1 MALSAYIKTQING
14 VLTKRSIEDI
24 YLDDFYIQ
32 SKESYTYSELINYLI
47 EIYDRKIIQQRSN
60 KMLSKVLRSINL
72 IVKDGLDLIMPIS
85 LYFSLIKLRYKYAK
99 YLKDNDLKID
109 DNVISGLD
117 ELDKLL
123 SKANFEV
130 ESENNI
136 SENNI
141 DDIMDLQNKITH
153 LEDELNLKKIQ
164 IIEKDNKYAQIK
176 KELKDLKA
184 KLRTLKKE
192 NGSNIKLVQEK
203 VDIINTLNQKV
214 EALEL
219 QVSEQIKQAE
229 EKDNQISNIKNQNVS
244 LSNQNTNYSKTIDSQ
259 AHKLSKLKKELK
271 ECRNQIEQLNTTNN
285 QEIQNEKI
293 DEAILMLILEND
305 STIDEF
311 KQSLKSIIGDVSVD
325 EIYASINRLKLRYSF
340 SNGMDINLNPVYKLS
355 SPNYSTNI
363 SINFEVDNFIDIIA
377 ISDLHMSKFSQE
389 EVKNIN
395 YIYEYA
401 VKNGIKTI
409 INLGDLFDFKSFTS
423 SSRYNDFKKNNDMI
437 DSAIKFM
444 PYDKSIHHLIMGG
457 NHDKLI
463 LGVDAIK
470 TLCDE
475 RKDFIDLGYDH
486 ARLILGNDAI
496 YLHHIDTKFDETI
509 QKDCYTNKNLLVAL
523 RRYYEKINQSRN
535 KSYLDLLGHVHKSS
549 LSLSDGYAV
558 IPSLNI
564 DRFCNGAWH
573 LKIYFDKDKNISNII
588 FIPLVFNSKVQANTE
603 IVYKKMKK

>member
-32 SKESYTYSELINYLI
+32 SKESYTYSELVNYLI
-47 EIYDRKIIQQRSN
+47 EFYDKKLTQQHSN
-60 KMLSKVLRSINL
+60 KMLAKIIRSINL
-72 IVKDGLDLIMPIS
+72 VINECSNLSMSNS
-85 LYFSLIKLRYKYAK
+85 LNNSLIKLRDKYEQ

-109 DNVISGLD
+109 DNIVSELD

-123 SKANFEV
+123 SNAKV
-130 ESENNI
+130 EAKSENNI
-136 SENNI
+136 NF
-141 DDIMDLQNKITH
+141 DIMELQKKITH

-164 IIEKDNKYAQIK
+164 IIEKDNKCDQIK
-176 KELKDLKA
+176 KELKDLKT

-192 NGSNIKLVQEK
+192 NGSAIKLVQEK
-203 VDIINTLNQKV
+203 DDIINTLKQKV

-219 QVSEQIKQAE
+219 QVSGQIKQVE
-229 EKDNQISNIKNQNVS
+229 EKDDQISNIKNQNVS
-244 LSNQNTNYSKTIDSQ
+244 LSNQNTNYSKIIDSQ
-259 AHKLSKLKKELK
+259 ANKLSKLKKELK

-325 EIYASINRLKLRYSF
+325 EIYASINRLKSRYSF
-340 SNGMDINLNPVYKLS
+340 ATSIDVNFNSVYKLS
-355 SPNYSTNI
+355 SPNYKNNV
-363 SINFEVDNFIDIIA
+363 SINFQVANSIDIIA
-377 ISDLHMSKFSQE
+377 ISDLHMSEFSQGE
-389 EVKNIN
+389 LKNIN

-409 INLGDLFDFKSFTS
+409 INLGDLFDFKSFTNS
-423 SSRYNDFKKNNDMI
+423 LRYNDFKKNDNII
-437 DSAIKFM
+437 DDAIKFM

-463 LGVDAIK
+463 LGADAIK

-486 ARLILGNDAI
+486 ARLILGNDVI
-496 YLHHIDTKFDETI
+496 YLHHIDAKFDETI

-523 RRYYEKINQSRN
+523 RRYYEKISQSRN

-549 LSLSDGYAV
+549 LSLSDSYAV

-573 LKIYFDKDKNISNII
+573 LKIYFDNNKNISNII